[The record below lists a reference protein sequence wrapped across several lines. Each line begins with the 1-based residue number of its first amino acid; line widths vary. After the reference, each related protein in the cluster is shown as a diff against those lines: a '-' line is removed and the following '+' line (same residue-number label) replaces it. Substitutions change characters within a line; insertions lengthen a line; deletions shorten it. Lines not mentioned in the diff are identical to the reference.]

1 MFSESEEIFPS
12 NFVETTRVM
21 AVAVAA
27 SEKFV
32 PSNLVIITKVMVVS
46 EIIVISTDLRFEEL
60 RYWVIE
66 QQWLANQ
73 RQALTCSEVAYVVFK
88 QLLQSLKLNFEG
100 DVQNF
105 ELVTA

>member
-1 MFSESEEIFPS
+1 MSRLNIILKYFLLVVALHLLENQFFLMFSESEEIFPS

-66 QQWLANQ
+66 
-73 RQALTCSEVAYVVFK
+73 
-88 QLLQSLKLNFEG
+88 
-100 DVQNF
+100 
-105 ELVTA
+105 